1 MPRRKLPERVGSF
14 GTAAEA
20 SGTAAE
26 AFPHVPDVWV
36 SPFQRLPRARELAGP
51 SCYRRR
57 MSRRPLW
64 ELLFQRF
71 DPEQPAEQPEWR
83 AHRPLSPAEA
93 IGKALDRPFG
103 IPRVLLTGTVGTGK
117 TTELL
122 RIAQARATK
131 EFVVFL
137 NLERHFHEVVGDP
150 AALQQVSPW
159 EVCFLAG
166 LALLRS
172 AEERLAFVFPESH
185 LRDLGKAWAA
195 LAKASGEVE
204 KAPELDVAKLAK
216 SMVLLASSAA
226 TAAGGPAAVGTGLS
240 ALASVADAVKWSLPL
255 GLEKRALPDQDS
267 QVQTLLRCVNVLI
280 GLVQQ
285 RASKVLLILDGLDRI
300 EAFDRAKALLLDSQ
314 LIGQLSCRTVVC
326 GPFALRRDGAI
337 VNVRGFS
344 DVPPLVNVPVLSQ
357 ADPAKP
363 GPGVAFLSDL
373 YARRVAD
380 LGAEG
385 LIPQPLLERMAYYSG
400 GRAREFVVF
409 IRRLSEFAWDEGAD
423 VATATLVDRVL
434 DERRRRR
441 ETGLHRG
448 HIRLLE
454 EVAADPD
461 HRLPEDE
468 LAYKLL
474 TYGALL
480 PYPDGSEWYYPHPLL
495 TLNLVR
501 VKPPG
506 SSR

>member
-1 MPRRKLPERVGSF
+1 
-14 GTAAEA
+14 
-20 SGTAAE
+20 
-26 AFPHVPDVWV
+26 
-36 SPFQRLPRARELAGP
+36 
-51 SCYRRR
+51 

-71 DPEQPAEQPEWR
+71 DPEQPAELPEWR
-83 AHRPLSPAEA
+83 ALRPLSPAEA

-122 RIAQARATK
+122 RIAQARAPK

-166 LALLRS
+166 LSLLRS
-172 AEERLAFVFPESH
+172 AEERLGFAFPEGH

-204 KAPELDVAKLAK
+204 KEPELDVAKLAK
-216 SMVLLASSAA
+216 SMVLLASN
-226 TAAGGPAAVGTGLS
+226 TAKTAGGPVGAAVGTGLS
-240 ALASVADAVKWSLPL
+240 ALASVADAGKWSLPF

-267 QVQTLLRCVNVLI
+267 QVQTLLRSVNVLI

-285 RASKVLLILDGLDRI
+285 RASKVLLIIDGLDRI
-300 EAFDRAKALLLDSQ
+300 EDFDRAKALLLDSQ
-314 LIGQLSCRTVVC
+314 LIGQLACRTVVC

-357 ADPAKP
+357 ADPARP
-363 GPGVAFLSDL
+363 GPGVSFLCDL

-385 LIPQPLLERMAYYSG
+385 LVPQPLLERLAYYSG

-409 IRRLSEFAWDEGAD
+409 VRRLAEFAWDEGAD
-423 VATATLVDRVL
+423 VATAALVDRVL

-454 EVAADPD
+454 AVAADPD

-501 VKPPG
+501 AKPTG